1 MIEKTGSFLELRTGR
16 RQHLLAAVILTL
28 GFFGFLHNARAQ
40 SGTGGDVSGIGVPV
54 LVEDDGVEDGDVISL
69 MDGRFRLSASA
80 FDSNMLGVIDNDAA
94 LSIENPE
101 NPSGLILVTSGS
113 PIVRVS
119 SINGKISRGDYITS
133 TEIPG
138 IAGKATG
145 YGYVLGVALEDYNE
159 ESLEV
164 IGRIP
169 VAVNIQLLT
178 PLTDFKANSILT
190 FRYILAFII
199 ALVSVTAGFIYF
211 GKVTKSGVEAL
222 GRNPLAARVIQFGV
236 LLNLLLTAGIIIVGV
251 VIAYVIIIF

>member
-1 MIEKTGSFLELRTGR
+1 MPEKRGSFLI
-16 RQHLLAAVILTL
+16 LLASQRKNELMALFLIFL
-28 GFFGFLHNARAQ
+28 GIVVLHNVYAQ
-40 SGTGGDVSGIGVPV
+40 SGTGGDVSGIGIPV
-54 LVEDDGVEDGDVISL
+54 SVDDSGAEDGDIISL
-69 MDGRFRLSASA
+69 IDGRFRLSTTS
-80 FDSNMLGVIDNDAA
+80 FDSNMMGVIDNDAV

-101 NPSGLILVTSGS
+101 ASTGLILVTSGS

-119 SINGKISRGDYITS
+119 TISGKIARGDHLTS
-133 TEIPG
+133 TEISG
-138 IAGKATG
+138 IAGKANG
-145 YGYVLGVALEDYNE
+145 YGYVLGIALENYDE
-159 ESLEV
+159 EDIEK

-169 VAVNIQLLT
+169 VAVNIQLFT

-199 ALVSVTAGFIYF
+199 ALVSVTAGFMYF

-222 GRNPLAARVIQFGV
+222 GRNPLAARIIQFGV